1 MIRRIVP
8 FLVAATCVGLVAAP
22 RPARAAVSI
31 EAFYGLSRPRS
42 DSFSQAISGTA
53 NDPHLIADSLNIAG
67 GDLIL
72 HMGLFELGAIA
83 DTSWKSGSASQSAI
97 GALVGVGGD
106 WDGWLRLEALGEV
119 GGQRY
124 GNFAN
129 NPSIVTSS
137 SSNEWFMYLGLR
149 PGVAIHIPTSADGK
163 IGVLV
168 GVWGFARWDLNTSNV
183 PVTVGSAG
191 STSPGSIKLG
201 GTTIGAEFRLGV
213 EF

>member
-8 FLVAATCVGLVAAP
+8 FLVAAVLAVPQAAH
-22 RPARAAVSI
+22 AAVSI
-31 EAFYGLSRPRS
+31 EAFYGLSRPRA

-53 NDPHLIADSLNIAG
+53 NNPNLIADSLNIAG

-72 HMGLFELGAIA
+72 HMGLFELGGII
-83 DTSWKSGSASQSAI
+83 DTSWKKNSASQTAI
-97 GALVGVGGD
+97 GGLVGVGGD

-129 NPSIVTSS
+129 DPSIVTSS
-137 SSNEWFMYLGLR
+137 SSSQWFMYLGLR
-149 PGVAIHIPTSADGK
+149 PGVAVHIPMGDEGK
-163 IGVLV
+163 IGALV

-201 GTTIGAEFRLGV
+201 GTTIGAELRLGI

>member
-1 MIRRIVP
+1 MIRRLVP
-8 FLVAATCVGLVAAP
+8 ILFVAALAVPQA
-22 RPARAAVSI
+22 ARAAVSL
-31 EAFYGLSRPRS
+31 EAFYGLSRPS
-42 DSFSQAISGTA
+42 AADFSQAVSGTA

-72 HMGLFELGAIA
+72 HMGLFELGAII
-83 DTSWKSGSASQSAI
+83 DTSWKSGSASQTAI
-97 GALVGVGGD
+97 GGLIGVGGD
-106 WDGWLRLEALGEV
+106 YAGWLRLEALGEV

-137 SSNEWFMYLGLR
+137 SSSQWFMYVGLR
-149 PGVAIHIPTSADGK
+149 PGVAIHVPLGDEGK
-163 IGVLV
+163 IGALV
-168 GVWGFARWDLNTSNV
+168 GVWGFARWDLSTSNTA
-183 PVTVGSAG
+183 VTVGNAG

-201 GTTIGAEFRLGV
+201 GTTIGAELRLGV